1 MSSEQCATKGEPV
14 GVGWVEPIASGS
26 EALSRMLGG
35 VHSGQ
40 LGRYLLASLVG
51 IVVIVWIGMR
61 G

>member
-1 MSSEQCATKGEPV
+1 
-14 GVGWVEPIASGS
+14 
-26 EALSRMLGG
+26 MLGG

-40 LGRYLLASLVG
+40 LGRYLLASLIG